1 MLYEASRSEIVP
13 FAIVLVPI
21 CVEQAEFP
29 KMHRIMIQIK
39 QNVIVFFI
47 AKYRRTN
54 PPIPFNLFPAGYNNI
69 QFRKPREQNEKKQRL
84 HPFNID
90 FGKKRVYLII

>member
-1 MLYEASRSEIVP
+1 MLYEASLSEIVP
-13 FAIVLVPI
+13 FSIALVPI
-21 CVEQAEFP
+21 CAEQAEFP
-29 KMHRIMIQIK
+29 KMHRIMIPIK
-39 QNVIVFFI
+39 QNVIAFFI

-69 QFRKPREQNEKKQRL
+69 QFRKPREQNEKKQRS

-90 FGKKRVYLII
+90 FGKKRVCLII